1 MVEGLQDLMNFQLY
15 GQDVT
20 VNEAS
25 GKIAVHL
32 VKYWTLLLEI
42 LAIAAWICFYNVKP
56 TQDEGGLSSLII
68 VTVIALDVLH
78 PCAYLWVGETK
89 MTPAKANSLSWYQ
102 ALTTWEWWERLIHDL
117 ILNELVTGV
126 LKWLGPAWMIA
137 MPLLT
142 LLMPYIGV
150 NQASCLP
157 IACPAIGQRPAD
169 ASVNMSL
176 FTGLI
181 SDAQLEARQDVQV
194 SDITVWLKLV
204 NLCQVSPRF

>member
-1 MVEGLQDLMNFQLY
+1 MGPGRFSESSNGLE
-15 GQDVT
+15 

-56 TQDEGGLSSLII
+56 TQDEGRAQGPGPGMTVLCLATLPRLALAVGGGLSSLII

-102 ALTTWEWWERLIHDL
+102 AGAQR
-117 ILNELVTGV
+117 
-126 LKWLGPAWMIA
+126 GPGAPQM
-137 MPLLT
+137 
-142 LLMPYIGV
+142 
-150 NQASCLP
+150 
-157 IACPAIGQRPAD
+157 AD
-169 ASVNMSL
+169 
-176 FTGLI
+176 G
-181 SDAQLEARQDVQV
+181 
-194 SDITVWLKLV
+194 
-204 NLCQVSPRF
+204 CY